1 MVFPP
6 NPLFDTSYSTVL
18 EDVNGKLLGAKIAD
32 DYQWRFPISDHVLRK
47 IQNCLLEFED
57 RDFENHIG
65 IDFSSLLRA
74 TLQNLEAKKVVSGA
88 STITMQVIR
97 LAQKPSSHSTRK
109 SPRMI
114 LALD

>member
-1 MVFPP
+1 M
-6 NPLFDTSYSTVL
+6 FDTSYSTVL

-32 DYQWRFPISDHVLRK
+32 DYQWRFPISDHVPEKFK
-47 IQNCLLEFED
+47 IALLEFED

-97 LAQKPSSHSTRK
+97 LAQKNP
-109 SPRMI
+109 PRTVPELSLI
-114 LALD
+114 HI